1 MRAITRGLYG
11 PFLAQLVVVRR
22 CNLSCGYCNEFDET
36 SEPVPTEV
44 LKARIDKL
52 KELGTFSLEFTGGE
66 PMLHPDITE
75 LISYARSK
83 SFHKVMMIS
92 NAYLLNEKKV
102 QALNDA
108 GLMEMQVSVDGVLP
122 NDVTVKVL
130 KPMLPKLRMLARTA
144 KFPVVLSAVLG
155 ATTPGEALK
164 VVEAAQEFGFRPRVL
179 VLHDG
184 TGQIQLDDEG
194 KAAFASIKEMLGGRR
209 FREAHDYR
217 ERILQTGSAPFKCRA
232 GSRYLYVD
240 EFGDVHWCSQTR
252 GVFKKALLEYSKSDL
267 KTQFYTKKTCAD
279 SCTIGCVRTQSAYDE
294 WRGQPLDFDGPR
306 RLPLVQN
313 GPSAGSPPAPLK

>member
-1 MRAITRGLYG
+1 MRALNRGLYG
-11 PFLAQLVVVRR
+11 PFLAQLVVTRK
-22 CNLSCGYCNEFDET
+22 CNLTCGYCNEFDEV
-36 SEPVPTEV
+36 SEPVPTEI
-44 LKARIDKL
+44 LKQRIDKL

-66 PMLHPDITE
+66 PMLHPDINE
-75 LISYARSK
+75 LIRYARSK

-102 QALNDA
+102 KALNEA

-155 ATTPGEALK
+155 ATNPEEALK
-164 VVEAAQEFGFRPRVL
+164 VVEAAKEFGFRPRVL

-184 TGQIQLDDEG
+184 TGQIELDEAG
-194 KAAFASIKEMLGGRR
+194 QKAFAQVKDLLGGRR
-209 FREAHDYR
+209 FREARGYR
-217 ERILQTGSAPFKCRA
+217 ERILQGGIAPFKCRA

-240 EFGDVHWCSQTR
+240 EFGDIHWCSQTR
-252 GVFKKALLEYSKSDL
+252 GVFQKPLLEYSQSDL

-279 SCTIGCVRTQSAYDE
+279 ACTIGCVRTQSAYDE
-294 WRGQPLDFDGPR
+294 WRGQPLSFEGPR

-313 GPSAGSPPAPLK
+313 G

>member
-1 MRAITRGLYG
+1 MRALNRGLYG
-11 PFLAQLVVVRR
+11 PFLAQLVVTRR
-22 CNLSCGYCNEFDET
+22 CNLTCGYCNEFDET
-36 SEPVPTEV
+36 SEPVPTDV

-66 PMLHPDITE
+66 PMLHPDISE
-75 LISYARSK
+75 LVAYARSK

-102 QALNDA
+102 KALNEA

-122 NDVTVKVL
+122 NEVTVKVL

-155 ATTPGEALK
+155 ATSPGEALK

-184 TGQIQLDDEG
+184 TGQIQLDEEG
-194 KAAFASIKEMLGGRR
+194 KQAFARVKQMLGGRR

-240 EFGDVHWCSQTR
+240 EFGDIHWCSQTR
-252 GVFKKALLEYSKSDL
+252 GVFKKPLLEYTHGDL

-279 SCTIGCVRTQSAYDE
+279 QCTIGCVRTQSAYDE
-294 WRGQPLDFDGPR
+294 WRGQTLDFEGPR

-313 GPSAGSPPAPLK
+313 G

>member
-1 MRAITRGLYG
+1 MRALNRGLYG
-11 PFLAQLVVVRR
+11 PFLAQLVVTRK
-22 CNLSCGYCNEFDET
+22 CNLTCGYCNEFDEV

-44 LKARIDKL
+44 LKQRIDKL

-75 LISYARSK
+75 LIAYARSK

-102 QALNDA
+102 KALNEA

-155 ATTPGEALK
+155 ATNPDEALK
-164 VVEAAQEFGFRPRVL
+164 VVEAAREFGFRPRVL

-184 TGQIQLDDEG
+184 SGQIELDEAG
-194 KAAFASIKEMLGGRR
+194 QKAFAQVKDLLGGRR
-209 FREAHDYR
+209 FREARGYR
-217 ERILQTGSAPFKCRA
+217 ERILQGGTAPFKCRA

-240 EFGDVHWCSQTR
+240 EFGDIHWCSQTR
-252 GVFKKALLEYSKSDL
+252 GVFQKPLLEYSQSDL

-279 SCTIGCVRTQSAYDE
+279 ACTIGCVRTQSAYDE
-294 WRGQPLDFDGPR
+294 WRGQPLSFEGPR

-313 GPSAGSPPAPLK
+313 G

>member
-1 MRAITRGLYG
+1 MGVLNRGLYG
-11 PFLAQLVVVRR
+11 PFLAQLVVIRR
-22 CNLSCGYCNEFDET
+22 CNLSCTYCNEFDET
-36 SEPVPTEV
+36 SDPVPLEE

-52 KELGTFSLEFTGGE
+52 KELGTFSLELTGGE
-66 PMLHPDITE
+66 PMMHPDIYE
-75 LISYARSK
+75 LIRYARSK

-92 NAYLLNEKKV
+92 NAYLMNEKKV
-102 QALNDA
+102 QALNEA
-108 GLMEMQVSVDGVLP
+108 GLMELQVSVDGVLP

-155 ATTPGEALK
+155 ATSPGEALQ
-164 VVEAAQEFGFRPRVL
+164 VVEAAKEFGFRPRVL

-184 TGQIQLDDEG
+184 TGQIKLDAEG
-194 KAAFASIKEMLGGRR
+194 QAAFARVKEMLGGRR
-209 FREAHDYR
+209 FKEAHDYR

-252 GVFKKALLEYSKSDL
+252 GVFKKNLLEYQKSDL

-279 SCTIGCVRTQSAYDE
+279 ACTIGCVRTQSAYDE
-294 WRGQPLDFDGPR
+294 WRSQPLSFEGAR
-306 RLPLVQN
+306 RLPLVQ
-313 GPSAGSPPAPLK
+313 G

>member
-1 MRAITRGLYG
+1 MRVLNRGLYG
-11 PFLAQLVVVRR
+11 PFLAQLVVTRR
-22 CNLSCGYCNEFDET
+22 CNLSCGYCNEFDEV
-36 SEPVPTEV
+36 SDPVTTAA
-44 LKARIDKL
+44 LKGRIDKL

-66 PMLHPDITE
+66 PMLHPDMTE
-75 LISYARSK
+75 LIRYARSK

-102 QALNDA
+102 RALNDA
-108 GLMEMQVSVDGVLP
+108 GLMELQVSVDGVLP
-122 NDVTVKVL
+122 NEVTVKVL

-155 ATTPGEALK
+155 ATSPAEALS
-164 VVEAAQEFGFRPRVL
+164 VVEAAREFGFRPRVL

-184 TGQIQLDDEG
+184 TGQIKLDAEG
-194 KAAFASIKEMLGGRR
+194 QAAFAQVKAMLGGRR

-217 ERILQTGSAPFKCRA
+217 ERILRDGHAPFKCRA

-252 GVFKKALLEYSKSDL
+252 GVFKKPLLEYTNDDL

-279 SCTIGCVRTQSAYDE
+279 ACTIGCVRTQSAYDE
-294 WRGQPLDFDGPR
+294 WRAQPLDFEGAR
-306 RLPLVQN
+306 RLPLVQ
-313 GPSAGSPPAPLK
+313 A

>member
-1 MRAITRGLYG
+1 MRALHRGLYG
-11 PFLAQLVVVRR
+11 PFLAQLVVTRK
-22 CNLSCGYCNEFDET
+22 CNLTCGYCNEFDEV

-66 PMLHPDITE
+66 PMLHPDINE
-75 LISYARSK
+75 LIAYARSK

-92 NAYLLNEKKV
+92 NAYLMNEKKV
-102 QALNDA
+102 QALNEA
-108 GLMEMQVSVDGVLP
+108 GLMELQVSVDGVLP

-155 ATTPGEALK
+155 ATSPNEALQ
-164 VVEAAQEFGFRPRVL
+164 VVEAAKEFGFRPRVL

-184 TGQIQLDDEG
+184 SGQIQLDEAG
-194 KAAFASIKEMLGGRR
+194 QAAFARVKEMLGGRR
-209 FREAHDYR
+209 FGEARGYR
-217 ERILQTGSAPFKCRA
+217 ERILQGGIAPFKCRA

-252 GVFKKALLEYSKSDL
+252 GVFQKPLLEYQASDL
-267 KTQFYTKKTCAD
+267 KQQFYTKKTCAD
-279 SCTIGCVRTQSAYDE
+279 ACTIGCVRTQSSYDE
-294 WRGQPLDFDGPR
+294 WRGQPLDFEGPR
-306 RLPLVQN
+306 RLPLVQ
-313 GPSAGSPPAPLK
+313 S

>member
-1 MRAITRGLYG
+1 MGVLNRGLYG

-22 CNLSCGYCNEFDET
+22 CNLSCTYCNEFDEE
-36 SEPVPTEV
+36 SDPVPTEL

-52 KELGTFSLEFTGGE
+52 KALGTFSLEFTGGE
-66 PMLHPDITE
+66 PMLHPDMPE
-75 LISYARSK
+75 LIRYARTK

-102 QALNDA
+102 RALNDA

-130 KPMLPKLRMLARTA
+130 KPMLPKLKMLAKTA

-155 ATTPGEALK
+155 ATSPNEALK
-164 VVEAAQEFGFRPRVL
+164 VVEAAREFGFRPRVL

-184 TGQIQLDDEG
+184 TGQMHLDEAG
-194 KAAFASIKEMLGGRR
+194 QEAFARVKEMLGGRR
-209 FREAHDYR
+209 FREAHGYR
-217 ERILQTGSAPFKCRA
+217 ERILLGGTAPFKCRA

-240 EFGDVHWCSQTR
+240 EFGDIHWCSQTR
-252 GVFKKALLEYSKSDL
+252 GVFKKPLMEYETSDL
-267 KTQFYTKKTCAD
+267 KAQFYTKKTCAD
-279 SCTIGCVRTQSAYDE
+279 ACTIGCVRTQSAYDE
-294 WRGQPLDFDGPR
+294 WRAQPLDFESPRPR
-306 RLPLVQN
+306 RLPLVQ
-313 GPSAGSPPAPLK
+313 S